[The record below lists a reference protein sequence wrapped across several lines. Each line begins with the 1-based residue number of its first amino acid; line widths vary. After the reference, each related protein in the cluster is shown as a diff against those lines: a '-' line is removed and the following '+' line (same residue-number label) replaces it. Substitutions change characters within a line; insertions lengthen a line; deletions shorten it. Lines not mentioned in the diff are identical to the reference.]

1 MVVTK
6 GEKLVQRQD
15 SPRHALAEKTSGLEK
30 RVDELQQHEYPYC
43 VKLVFW
49 NAEQTIFLKILIF
62 FLNNFFYIFKLF

>member
-43 VKLVFW
+43 VKSVFG
-49 NAEQTIFLKILIF
+49 NSDQSAFLKTLIF
-62 FLNNFFYIFKLF
+62 FYLK